1 MREFTRTEKL
11 SLLFQFLT
19 RYPKV
24 MRLSKLDQ
32 EHMRIYQFSVMKRLL
47 DSAYDHTDFY
57 RRKYNAVGIHP
68 NDIKTWEDFKQ
79 LPTITKDELTTC
91 SREFID
97 KRVKNNRLIIS
108 RSSGS
113 TGKFVNVQLDAQYF
127 ITQAIQVIRML
138 KELHP
143 GYGPLDK
150 ELLVYT
156 SPYPFSSIGGCYRT
170 VYLNNLLSEREIL
183 RTLLQVRPA
192 IIAIYPSI
200 LRAIVDRYK
209 IDYRDLGVEAIIT
222 NSEHSTQL
230 ERDYFAKLFGC
241 SVFDEFS
248 SEELG
253 AIAYQ
258 CVEKHYHLVQD
269 CSYIEL
275 LSPNAESEVSPGQQ
289 GEIVGTCLINTVAPI
304 IRYRQNDLAILATTT
319 CSCGKTTPTLQT
331 IVGRKNSSFKR
342 LDGIEIPSGRVL
354 DWTYSLV
361 LELELGIREFQI
373 IQRTLTLVEVN
384 LVVSGDY
391 EPEFDNS
398 KLIYKFKQTF
408 GDEFEVLVNVVSSIP
423 RTESGKY
430 IPIQSLI

>member
-1 MREFTRTEKL
+1 MREFTTMEKL

-19 RYPKV
+19 RYPNA

-32 EHMRIYQFSVMKRLL
+32 EQMKVHQFSAIKRLL
-47 DSAYDHTDFY
+47 DIAYYHTDFY

-68 NDIKTWEDFKQ
+68 NDIKTWEDFKHV
-79 LPTITKDELTTC
+79 PTVTKDELITC
-91 SREFID
+91 SSEFVD
-97 KRVKNNRLIIS
+97 KRVKNNHLIIS
-108 RSSGS
+108 KSSGS
-113 TGKFVNVQLDAQYF
+113 TGKFVSVQLDAHYF
-127 ITQAIQVIRML
+127 NVQAIQVIRML
-138 KELHP
+138 KELNP

-150 ELLVYT
+150 EMLVYT
-156 SPYPFSSIGGCYRT
+156 SPYPFSSIGGFYRT
-170 VYLNNLLSEREIL
+170 IYLNNLLSEKEIL
-183 RTLLQVRPA
+183 RKILQVRPA
-192 IIAIYPSI
+192 IISIYPSI
-200 LRAIVDRYK
+200 LRTIVDHHE
-209 IDYRDLGVEAIIT
+209 IHYRDLGIETIIT
-222 NSEHSTQL
+222 NSEHSTQS

-258 CVEKHYHLVQD
+258 CIEKQYHLVQD

-275 LSPNAESEVSPGQQ
+275 LSTNTGREVSPGQQ

-304 IRYRQNDLAILATTT
+304 IRYRQSDLAILATET
-319 CSCGKTTPTLQT
+319 CGCGKTTPALQT

-342 LDGIEIPSGRVL
+342 PDGIEIPSGRIL

-373 IQRTLTLVEVN
+373 IQRTLTLVEVK
-384 LVVSGDY
+384 LVVSSDY
-391 EPEFDNS
+391 DSEFDNS

-408 GDEFEVLVNVVSSIP
+408 GDEFEVIVNTVPSIP
-423 RTESGKY
+423 KTEAGKY
-430 IPIQSLI
+430 IPIQSLL

>member
-1 MREFTRTEKL
+1 MREFTTMEKL

-19 RYPKV
+19 RYPNA

-32 EHMRIYQFSVMKRLL
+32 EQMKAHQFSTIKRLL
-47 DSAYDHTDFY
+47 DIAYYHTDFY
-57 RRKYNAVGIHP
+57 RHKYNAVGVHP

-79 LPTITKDELTTC
+79 LPTITKDELITC
-91 SREFID
+91 SSEFVD
-97 KRVKNNRLIIS
+97 KRVKNNYLIFS
-108 RSSGS
+108 KSSGS
-113 TGKFVNVQLDAQYF
+113 TGKFVSVQLDAHYF
-127 ITQAIQVIRML
+127 NAQAIQVIRML
-138 KELHP
+138 KELNP
-143 GYGPLDK
+143 GYSPLDK

-156 SPYPFSSIGGCYRT
+156 SPYPFSSIGGFYRT

-183 RTLLQVRPA
+183 RKILQVRPA
-192 IIAIYPSI
+192 IISIYPSI
-200 LRAIVDRYK
+200 LRTIVDRHE
-209 IDYRDLGVEAIIT
+209 IHYRDLGIETIIT
-222 NSEHSTQL
+222 NSEHSTQS

-258 CVEKHYHLVQD
+258 CVEKQYHLVQD

-275 LSPNAESEVSPGQQ
+275 LSANTDKEANPGQP
-289 GEIVGTCLINTVAPI
+289 GEFVGTCLINTVAPI
-304 IRYRQNDLAILATTT
+304 IRYRQSDLAILATNP
-319 CSCGKTTPTLQT
+319 CDCGKTTPVLQT

-342 LDGIEIPSGRVL
+342 PDGIEIPSGRIL

-361 LELELGIREFQI
+361 LKLELSIREFQI
-373 IQRTLTLVEVN
+373 IQRTLTLIEVN
-384 LVVSGDY
+384 LVVSGNY
-391 EPEFDNS
+391 KPEFDNS
-398 KLIYKFKQTF
+398 KLIYHFKLTF
-408 GDEFEVLVNVVSSIP
+408 GAEFEVVVNIVPSIP

>member
-1 MREFTRTEKL
+1 MREFTTMEKL

-19 RYPKV
+19 RYPNA

-32 EHMRIYQFSVMKRLL
+32 EQMKAHQFSTIKRLL
-47 DSAYDHTDFY
+47 DIAYYHTDFY
-57 RRKYNAVGIHP
+57 RHKYNAVGVHP

-79 LPTITKDELTTC
+79 LPTITKDELITC
-91 SREFID
+91 SSEFVD
-97 KRVKNNRLIIS
+97 KRVKNNYLIFS
-108 RSSGS
+108 KSSGS
-113 TGKFVNVQLDAQYF
+113 TGKFVSVQLDAHYF
-127 ITQAIQVIRML
+127 NAQAIQVIRML
-138 KELHP
+138 KELNP
-143 GYGPLDK
+143 GYSPLDK

-156 SPYPFSSIGGCYRT
+156 SPYPFSSIGGFYRT

-183 RTLLQVRPA
+183 RKILQVRPA
-192 IIAIYPSI
+192 IISIYPSI
-200 LRAIVDRYK
+200 LRTIVDRHE
-209 IDYRDLGVEAIIT
+209 IHYRDLGIETIIT
-222 NSEHSTQL
+222 NSEHSTQS

-258 CVEKHYHLVQD
+258 CVEKQYHLVQD

-275 LSPNAESEVSPGQQ
+275 LSANTDKEANPGQP

-304 IRYRQNDLAILATTT
+304 IRYRQSDLAILATNP
-319 CSCGKTTPTLQT
+319 CDCGKTTPVLQT

-342 LDGIEIPSGRVL
+342 PDGIEIPSGRIL

-361 LELELGIREFQI
+361 LKLELSIREFQI
-373 IQRTLTLVEVN
+373 IQRTLTLIEVN
-384 LVVSGDY
+384 LVVSGNY
-391 EPEFDNS
+391 KPEFDNS
-398 KLIYKFKQTF
+398 KLIYHFKLTF
-408 GDEFEVLVNVVSSIP
+408 GAEFEVVVNIVPSIP